1 MLPLNDDTDYGLCF
15 ACGPRNETGMRL
27 RFEVEGDRILTRYT
41 ARPEHQGFPG
51 YLHGGVISALLDEVM
66 SRVSL
71 LEGKWTMTAKMEV
84 RFRKPVLIGQEV
96 TAVGKLA
103 EKGRG
108 LVKTEGSAVLPDG
121 TIAAQATATF
131 VFVAEETLARMSA
144 GYPGLAST
152 WMKQE

>member
-1 MLPLNDDTDYGLCF
+1 
-15 ACGPRNETGMRL
+15 
-27 RFEVEGDRILTRYT
+27 
-41 ARPEHQGFPG
+41 
-51 YLHGGVISALLDEVM
+51 M